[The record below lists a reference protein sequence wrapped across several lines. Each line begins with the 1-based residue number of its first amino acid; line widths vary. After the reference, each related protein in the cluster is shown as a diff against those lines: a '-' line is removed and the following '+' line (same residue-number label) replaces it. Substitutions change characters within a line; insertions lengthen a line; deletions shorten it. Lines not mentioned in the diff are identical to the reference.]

1 MAANE
6 HTRGDTCHV
15 DVVDR
20 WGNMVSATPSGGWL
34 QSSPVIPE
42 LGFSLGTRLQMFWLQ
57 RGHPNSLAP
66 GKRPRT
72 TLTPSM
78 SFKQGRPYLAFGTPG
93 GDQQEQW
100 SLQLLLQHVEIGR
113 PLQRAIDAPA
123 FHTEHL
129 VSSFWPREISLGSL
143 MLESRYPEATLQAL
157 RRRGHLVKVGDPWS
171 EGRLSACSREVSG
184 TSAIMHAGA
193 NPRGMQGYAIA
204 R

>member
-1 MAANE
+1 
-6 HTRGDTCHV
+6 
-15 DVVDR
+15 
-20 WGNMVSATPSGGWL
+20 
-34 QSSPVIPE
+34 
-42 LGFSLGTRLQMFWLQ
+42 
-57 RGHPNSLAP
+57 
-66 GKRPRT
+66 
-72 TLTPSM
+72 M
-78 SFKQGRPYLAFGTPG
+78 SFRQGRPYLAFGTPG

-100 SLQLLLQHVEIGR
+100 SLQLLLQHVEMGR

-184 TSAIMHAGA
+184 ASAIVHAGA